1 MKKISVEVQ
10 KDHLDKVAGGKPVPS
25 IAELIWNSLD
35 ADSTVVE
42 VFFKEGLINTDQII
56 IKDNGHGIDYS
67 EAEKLFS
74 SLGGSWKKKQEK
86 SKIKKR
92 FLHGQ
97 EGKGRFKAFA
107 LGRVVEW
114 NIKYEEKG
122 KIYEY
127 KVYGKA
133 DNIKYFE
140 ISNPKE
146 VAHKKT
152 GVTVKISELHRHFKL
167 LDADYAIEKL
177 SPIFTI
183 YLSKYTDCIIRI
195 GGQKIDPNELILGRC
210 EIDLPKTQYENI
222 YYDCSLEI
230 IEWKVITEREV
241 QLCNSHGFPL
251 EKYNKQFRGI
261 GDHSFTAYI
270 KSEHIT
276 KLNEK
281 GLLSLSELEPTLRPI
296 LEQARENIRDY
307 FISKKLEDSK
317 DLIDTWKNENVYP
330 YHDITMNA
338 IEEAERKVFDI
349 VAINV
354 SENIPEFDKID
365 HKAKAFQFRLLKQAI
380 EKSPEELQMIVS
392 EVLQLPEGKRGELA
406 ELLKETT
413 LSSIISASKLVSDRL
428 KFITG
433 LENIVF
439 NKDTRKVLKERSQLH
454 KILAKNTWIFGD
466 SFTLTVD
473 DKSLTEVLI
482 QHKEHLEEEI
492 IIDNPV
498 TRMDGKT
505 GIVDLMLS
513 RAIGRN
519 HPDEREHLVIEL
531 KAPKVPIGQKEIAQI
546 ESYAFA
552 VSADER
558 FRNINTKWTFCVIS
572 NSLSDYAKKKTKQ
585 TAYSHGVIHRSND
598 DGVDITIVV
607 KTWSEIFQECK
618 HRIQFIKDKLDLN
631 IGSEQGLEH
640 LRDKYSE
647 YTKGVLITEK
657 EVFES

>member
-10 KDHLDKVAGGKPVPS
+10 KDHLDKIAGGKPVPS
-25 IAELIWNSLD
+25 IAELIWNALD
-35 ADSTVVE
+35 ADSTAVE
-42 VFFKEGLINTDQII
+42 VLFQEGLINTDQII
-56 IKDNGHGIDYS
+56 IKDNGHGIDHS
-67 EAEKLFS
+67 EAEHLFS
-74 SLGGSWKKKQEK
+74 SLGGSWKKIQEK
-86 SKIKKR
+86 SKTKRR

-107 LGRVVEW
+107 LGRIVEW
-114 NIKYEEKG
+114 NIRYEDNG

-127 KVYGKA
+127 NVYGKA
-133 DNIKYFE
+133 DDIKYFE
-140 ISNPKE
+140 ISAPK
-146 VAHKKT
+146 VAEHKQT
-152 GVTVKISELHRHFKL
+152 GVTVKISELHKQFKL

-183 YLSKYTDCIIRI
+183 YLSKYTDCSVRI
-195 GGQKIDPNELILGRC
+195 GGQKIDPKELILGRY
-210 EIDLPKTQYENI
+210 EIELPKIQYENLD
-222 YYDCSLEI
+222 YDYSLEI

-251 EKYNKQFRGI
+251 EKYDKQFRGI
-261 GDHSFTAYI
+261 GDYSFTAYI

-281 GLLSLSELEPTLRPI
+281 GLLGLSDLEPTLRPV
-296 LEQARENIRDY
+296 LEQARDKIRDH
-307 FISKKLEDSK
+307 FINKKLEESK
-317 DLIDTWKNENVYP
+317 SLIDSWKDENVYP
-330 YHDITMNA
+330 YHENTISA
-338 IEEAERKVFDI
+338 VEEAERQVFDI

-354 SENIPEFDKID
+354 SENIPEFEKID
-365 HKAKAFQFRLLKQAI
+365 QKTKAFQFRLLKQAI

-392 EVLQLPEGKRGELA
+392 EVLQLPEEKRGELA

-428 KFITG
+428 KFLTG
-433 LENIVF
+433 LESIIF
-439 NKDTRKVLKERSQLH
+439 NKETKKVLKERSQLH
-454 KILAKNTWIFGD
+454 RILAKNTWIFGD

-482 QHKEHLEEEI
+482 QHKECLEEDI
-492 IIDNPV
+492 IIDQPV
-498 TRMDGKT
+498 TRLDGKT

-531 KAPKVPIGQKEIAQI
+531 KAPKVPIGQKEITQI

-572 NSLSDYAKKKTKQ
+572 NELTDYAKRKTKQ
-585 TAYSHGVIHRSND
+585 TAYSDGVIHRSND

-618 HRIQFIKDKLDLN
+618 HRMQFIKEKLDLS

-640 LRDKYSE
+640 LKEKYSE
-647 YTKGVLITEK
+647 YTKGVLVSDTEVT
-657 EVFES
+657 EP